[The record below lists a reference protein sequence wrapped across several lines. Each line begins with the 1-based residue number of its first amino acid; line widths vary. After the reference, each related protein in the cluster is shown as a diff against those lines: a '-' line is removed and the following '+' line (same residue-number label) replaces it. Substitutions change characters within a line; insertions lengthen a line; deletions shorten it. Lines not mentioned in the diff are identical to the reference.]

1 MRVFALVIGNNDNPD
16 PDKLKNAVA
25 DAQAIASV
33 FKRLGYDVAE
43 VYNFMQADVP
53 GIMSKLEAEL
63 PKYDASILFYSMPV
77 TVFKLK
83 VRTSYRQLIARYH
96 MLQNMI

>member
-1 MRVFALVIGNNDNPD
+1 MRVFALVIGNNDYPD

-25 DAQAIASV
+25 DAQAMASV
-33 FKRLGYDVAE
+33 FKRLGYDMTE
-43 VYNFMQADVP
+43 VYNFMQAEVP
-53 GIMSKLEAEL
+53 ESCRWRRNCLSMMLQ
-63 PKYDASILFYSMPV
+63 FYSMPV

-83 VRTSYRQLIARYH
+83 VRTYRQLIARYH